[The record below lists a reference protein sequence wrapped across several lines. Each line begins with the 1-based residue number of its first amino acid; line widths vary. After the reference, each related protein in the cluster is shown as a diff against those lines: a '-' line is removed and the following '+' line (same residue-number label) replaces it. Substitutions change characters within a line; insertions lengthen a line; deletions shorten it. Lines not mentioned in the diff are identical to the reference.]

1 MVDSNE
7 QVDRDAER
15 VAGRSAEA
23 APGRETYDESQI
35 TVLEGL
41 AAVRKRPAMYIGG
54 TGVNGLHHLI
64 YEVVDNCIDEAM
76 AGFCRN
82 ILVKLNADGSC
93 TVVDDGRGI
102 PVGPMKHEN
111 PTLNGRP
118 ALEVVMTVLHSG
130 GKFDHNAYKVSG
142 GLHGVGVS
150 VVNALAK
157 WLEVEVHREGK
168 VYNMRFERGV
178 VAREMQAS
186 GATSQTGTRI
196 EFAPDPDIFPDI
208 AFRLDTLAPRLR
220 ELAYLNDG
228 LCIRLIEESTAKE
241 MEFRFEDGIKQFV
254 RYLAGG
260 EDPIHRDVICFRA
273 ADEQQGLAC
282 EIAMQYS
289 DNYTENIIAFA
300 NNIKNIDGGM
310 HMSAFKSALTRV
322 ANTYA
327 KNNNMLK
334 GTLVPAGDDWR
345 EGLTAVIS
353 VKVPNPQFES
363 QTKVRLLNP
372 EVETFVQQTV
382 NEQFRNF
389 LEENPA
395 DAKRIVQKGISSAQ
409 AREAARKARDL
420 ARKSVMSSG
429 GLPGKLWDCQSKSKD
444 DTELY
449 LVEGDSAG
457 GSAKQGRDAV
467 TQAILPLKGKILNVE
482 KARIDKMLSHE
493 EITNII
499 QALGCG
505 VGKDEFDI
513 EKRRYDKLI
522 IMTDA
527 DVDGSHIR
535 TLLLTFLFRHMRP
548 LIEDG
553 RIYIAQPP
561 LYLLR
566 KGKHEEY
573 VLNERVMNAKLSELG
588 LRDTALLVRDPA
600 TGEQREIAAGAL
612 ATLIALLDGIEH
624 HSRVL
629 ARRGVNFEDMI
640 IRHRGP
646 KGHLPQILAEVHGVE
661 AERVVRRYF
670 RDDEALAGY
679 RAELIAGGHPRVDVI
694 ESRHFAVPLAGEGS
708 TGNGDGEEP
717 RRAACFIVR
726 HELSEC
732 RRLAELIEQVEQRG
746 LPITDLF
753 LRREE
758 LVTGELP
765 PAKYLLRQGNHEPME
780 LDNLS
785 DVLAGIRK
793 LGSEGLVIKRFK
805 GLGEMNAEELWE
817 TTMDKSK
824 RTLLRVTL
832 TDDPDD
838 AEQLALD
845 AQEAD
850 RMFHVLMGDSVEER
864 RRFIEENAIN
874 ARNLDV

>member
-1 MVDSNE
+1 VDAANE
-7 QVDRDAER
+7 RNMANREHMPEVAESPR
-15 VAGRSAEA
+15 NA
-23 APGRETYDESQI
+23 AYDESQI

-76 AGFCRN
+76 GGFCKN

-118 ALEVVMTVLHSG
+118 AVEIVMTVLHSG
-130 GKFDHNAYKVSG
+130 GKFDHTAYKVSG

-150 VVNALAK
+150 VVNALSE
-157 WLEVEVHREGK
+157 WLEVEVRRDGK
-168 VYNMRFERGV
+168 IHTMRFERGE
-178 VAREMQAS
+178 VARGLQVIGE
-186 GATSQTGTRI
+186 TEQTGTRV
-196 EFAPDPDIFPDI
+196 EFAPDPLIFPEV
-208 AFRLDTLAPRLR
+208 AFKLDTLAPRLR

-228 LCIRLIEESTAKE
+228 LRIRLIEEASGKE
-241 MEFRFEDGIKQFV
+241 MDFCFEDGIKQFV
-254 RYLAGG
+254 KYLAGG
-260 EDPIHRDVICFRA
+260 EEPIHRDVICFRA
-273 ADEQQGLAC
+273 TDEEQGLAC

-322 ANTYA
+322 ANNYA
-327 KNNNMLK
+327 KNNNLLK
-334 GTLVPAGDDWR
+334 GTTVPSGEDWR

-382 NEQFRNF
+382 NEKFRNF
-389 LEENPA
+389 LEENPT
-395 DAKRIVQKGISSAQ
+395 DAKRIVQKGITSAQ

-429 GLPGKLWDCQSKSKD
+429 GLPGKLWDCQSKSRD
-444 DTELY
+444 ETELY

-499 QALGCG
+499 SAMGCG
-505 VGKDEFDI
+505 IGADDFDAA
-513 EKRRYDKLI
+513 KRRYDKLI

-548 LIEDG
+548 LIEEG
-553 RIYIAQPP
+553 RVYIAQPP
-561 LYLLR
+561 LYLLK

-588 LRDTALLVRDPA
+588 LRDTALMVRESPGA
-600 TGEQREIAAGAL
+600 KAREIAGSAL
-612 ATLIALLDGIEH
+612 AELAGILEEIEH
-624 HSRVL
+624 HARVL
-629 ARRGVNFEDMI
+629 GRRGVSFEDML
-640 IRHRGP
+640 RHERGADRQ
-646 KGHLPQILAEVHGVE
+646 LPMLLVEAHGVE
-661 AERVVRRYF
+661 PDRTIRKFF
-670 RDDEALAGY
+670 RDDAAMAAY
-679 RAELIAGGHPRVDVI
+679 RAELIAGGRPRVDIV
-694 ESRHFAVPLAGEGS
+694 ESRHFRVMLSGNGQTA
-708 TGNGDGEEP
+708 NGDGEGLPE
-717 RRAACFIVR
+717 CFLVR
-726 HELSEC
+726 HELTEC
-732 RRLAELIEQVEQRG
+732 RRLSELIIKLEDRG
-746 LPITDLF
+746 MPVTDLF
-753 LRREE
+753 LQREE
-758 LVTGELP
+758 LITGELP
-765 PAKYLLRQGNHEPME
+765 PAKYLLRQGEKDPME

-785 DVLAGIRK
+785 EVLSGIRK
-793 LGSEGLVIKRFK
+793 LGSEGLTIKRFK

-817 TTMDKSK
+817 TTMDRSR

-838 AEQLALD
+838 AEQYAVD

-874 ARNLDV
+874 ARNLDI